1 MRHDV
6 KLVCLPDLFTDH
18 VYVGYLFNLNTPG
31 SEKGGILLHGVNIF
45 SSRRVKG
52 RKIRS
57 MFDFT
62 PNFSHENFNKC
73 MVGNVK
79 NWIS

>member
-6 KLVCLPDLFTDH
+6 KSVCLPDH

-79 NWIS
+79 NLIS